1 MAFSE
6 SEQSKNEAG
15 GMVPLYAARVQDLKT
30 GDFVVVNCACGHE
43 ALIHPVM
50 LRSLGL
56 KSQDRILDLDRRLR
70 CLECDAR
77 GKAAV
82 SIRWAKNAP

>member
-1 MAFSE
+1 
-6 SEQSKNEAG
+6 
-15 GMVPLYAARVQDLKT
+15 MVPLYAARVRDLKS

-56 KSQDRILDLDRRLR
+56 KSQDRILDLERRLR